1 MDNFDLNIPESPRRR
16 RNTIERKVRRHDTPD
31 PTPTDPFEIDE
42 PTIETISE
50 TSVRKNSSRRYKSER
65 NANLANPTRKKDIQT
80 TYNVDN
86 GENSLNQS
94 TGRMPV
100 SHNRRIP
107 SFLTPFLDRRLH
119 VFAGIVILVLAVVMM
134 IVLFSHLTHAAD
146 DQAQVLNQTVSQMAD
161 SSQRVKNSG
170 GAFGAWLSHVLFTDA
185 LGLGAFVLSI
195 YMIVIGGCLIARQRI
210 NFWAFTFKS
219 MLLMVSVSVIAG
231 LVTYTA
237 DSAVFWGGTHGHY
250 INDFL
255 FKTTGAVGTFAV
267 SILLFAALC
276 CVFYYP
282 LRKFIKRASA
292 LLPPLTRPTYT
303 DVTSD
308 PNVTTN
314 DESGKSHSQEPA
326 SNQHEMYA
334 DVSPKEV
341 IAIDGPELSQSTET
355 VGEQFEIGEETT
367 KETSVRQ
374 PVSGFSIDDD
384 DDLNDELPD
393 AQSTDS
399 ISLTQCVSLSQPANI
414 ASDTATTKKVATDP
428 TFKVQAAKPLDESM
442 SEKTPV
448 VEYGSIGSEYDHRK
462 SLGSFVMPGVDLLI
476 DYPRKSTIDMEEQ
489 QKNKDRIVKTLG
501 DYKITVS
508 SITAT
513 VGPTV
518 TLYEI
523 IPTEGVRI
531 SQIKRLEDDIAM
543 ALAAKGIRII
553 APIPGK
559 GTVGIEVPN
568 ADPQTVSMRSLL
580 DSPKFKQSNK
590 PLPVALGATISNEVF
605 VTDLASMP
613 HALVAGATGQGKSV
627 GLNAII
633 ASLIYKKH
641 PTELKFVLID
651 PKMVEFSL
659 YSKISRHYMAMM
671 PGEDEAIITDTA
683 KVLSVLNSLCVEM
696 DQRYALLKDA
706 GVRDVISYN
715 KKFAERKLNP
725 DQGHKYLPYIVVIV
739 DEFSDLIL
747 LGGKEI
753 EAPVIRITQK
763 ARAVGIHMI
772 IATQR
777 PSTNVLTGLIKANC
791 PARIA
796 FRVQQMVDS
805 RCILDRPGADKL
817 IGRGDMLYSASGAI
831 ERMQCAFISTEE
843 VENIV
848 DFIGNQSG
856 DDTYIL
862 PDPIL
867 ANAEAAQ
874 GTGSLSNPDIAATG
888 GTIGLDPLFV
898 DCARFTVQQGP
909 TSNPSTSSLQ
919 RRFQIGYNRAGKIMD
934 QMENAGIVSAP
945 QGANRTRMLLVDM
958 ATLEDIISQA
968 G

>member
-1 MDNFDLNIPESPRRR
+1 MDNFDLNIPDSPRRR
-16 RNTIERKVRRHDTPD
+16 RNTIERKVRRHDIPD

-50 TSVRKNSSRRYKSER
+50 TPVRKNTSRRSKPAK
-65 NANLANPTRKKDIQT
+65 NANPEGETRIKDIQT
-80 TYNVDN
+80 TYRADAH
-86 GENSLNQS
+86 ENSMRQAAD
-94 TGRMPV
+94 RKPA

-107 SFLTPFLDRRLH
+107 SYLTPFLDRRLH
-119 VFAGIVILVLAVVMM
+119 VFLGITILVIAVVMM
-134 IVLFSHLTHAAD
+134 IVLISHLTHAAD
-146 DQAQVLNQTVSQMAD
+146 DQAQVLNQTVTQMAE

-170 GAFGAWLSHVLFTDA
+170 GAFGAWLGHVLFTDA

-195 YMIVIGGCLIARQRI
+195 YLIVIGGCLIARQRI

-231 LVTYTA
+231 LITYTA
-237 DSAVFWGGTHGHY
+237 DSAVYWGGTHGHY

-282 LRKFIKRASA
+282 LRSFIKRASA

-303 DVTSD
+303 DIVSD

-314 DESGKSHSQEPA
+314 DDADKNLSQKPV
-326 SNQHEMYA
+326 SNQAEISA
-334 DVSPKEV
+334 DESPEG
-341 IAIDGPELSQSTET
+341 IIPIDGPEKLQPAETATEL
-355 VGEQFEIGEETT
+355 FEIQ
-367 KETSVRQ
+367 ETSQEKVLRQ
-374 PVSGFSIDDD
+374 PTSGFSIDDD
-384 DDLNDELPD
+384 DDLNDELPEVD
-393 AQSTDS
+393 STDSASLAQST
-399 ISLTQCVSLSQPANI
+399 SLSQPADI
-414 ASDTATTKKVATDP
+414 ASNTAATKLTAAAP
-428 TFKVQAAKPLDESM
+428 TFTVQAAKPLDDNKPENA
-442 SEKTPV
+442 PV
-448 VEYGSIGSEYDHRK
+448 AKYGSLGSEYDHRK
-462 SLGSFVMPGVDLLI
+462 SLGSFVMPGIDLMI

-605 VTDLASMP
+605 VADLASMP

-633 ASLIYKKH
+633 ASLLYKKH

-659 YSKISRHYMAMM
+659 YSKISRQYMAIM

-715 KKFAERKLNP
+715 KKFAQRKLNP
-725 DQGHKYLPYIVVIV
+725 EQGHKYLPYIVVIV

-874 GTGSLSNPDIAATG
+874 GTGSLSNPDIAAAG

-958 ATLEDIISQA
+958 STLEDIISQA